1 MLNNWGFLLG
11 EIWVLL
17 TVAAVMGLSA
27 GWIIWGR
34 RAEAHQKTD
43 DR

>member
-1 MLNNWGFLLG
+1 MFKNWGFLLG

-17 TVAAVMGLSA
+17 MVAAVMGLTV

-34 RAEAHQKTD
+34 RAGAHQTTN